1 MKNKKLNLGDL
12 KVKSFVTEI
21 QDETSE
27 TAKGGFS
34 AGQICNTNE
43 PEFCNWTYNAWCV
56 SNGRCETYEAFCTA
70 PK

>member
-1 MKNKKLNLGDL
+1 MKNKKLNLEDL

-21 QDETSE
+21 QDEMSE

-34 AGQICNTNE
+34 DGTPCNTQE
-43 PEFCNWTYNAWCV
+43 PEFCNWTYNAWCY
-56 SNGRCETYEAFCTA
+56 SGGTCDTGGAFCTA